1 MEMDLVTLKEVDGVV
16 DSEVT
21 LTRQGTIRCHLSQH
35 SKAQWAHIKEDIS
48 ITMINDIE
56 GIWKMRMEMMMM
68 MTMMMG
74 MMTMETMGGVEV
86 ERELLQKAKAAVRMA
101 SQRPN

>member
-1 MEMDLVTLKEVDGVV
+1 
-16 DSEVT
+16 
-21 LTRQGTIRCHLSQH
+21 
-35 SKAQWAHIKEDIS
+35 
-48 ITMINDIE
+48 
-56 GIWKMRMEMMMM
+56 MMMM
-68 MTMMMG
+68 TTMMMG